1 MGEGNSY
8 LVIKHL
14 ASAFAI
20 ILTTEMSYTT
30 VTAPTLSIFQIL
42 IQCLQYRVPPARVS
56 LW

>member
-14 ASAFAI
+14 ASTFAI
-20 ILTTEMSYTT
+20 ILTTHLSYTT
-30 VTAPTLSIFQIL
+30 VTTPTLSIFRIPNEG
-42 IQCLQYRVPPARVS
+42 LQYRVPHARVS

>member
-14 ASAFAI
+14 ASTFAI
-20 ILTTEMSYTT
+20 ILTTDLSYTT
-30 VTAPTLSIFQIL
+30 VTTPTLSIFRIPNEG
-42 IQCLQYRVPPARVS
+42 LQYRVPHARVS